1 MEKSAKMLKRS
12 AFILFVIELII
23 LIGVFLYFT
32 IIEEELIKGIIIY
45 FLGLII
51 FSSKYLVLYGLGVL
65 IEVCIKI
72 EKNTSGKKDKTNYQI
87 ENKKSK
93 KQNKKEIKYE
103 TFESDDDDE
112 FKEMICPQC
121 GYKLYFKDGEEEYIC
136 PHCGY
141 KLEK

>member
-1 MEKSAKMLKRS
+1 MQNNEKILKIS
-12 AFILFVIELII
+12 AFIFLVIELII
-23 LIGVFLYFT
+23 LLGVFIYFA
-32 IIEEELIKGIIIY
+32 IDQGELLNGIII
-45 FLGLII
+45 FLLGYTI
-51 FSSKYLVLYGLGVL
+51 FLSKYLFLYGLGVL

-72 EKNTSGKKDKTNYQI
+72 EKNTSGKKDKTNNQI

-112 FKEMICPQC
+112 FKEMICPEC
-121 GYKLYFKDGEEEYIC
+121 DYKLYFKDGEEEYIC